1 MIEIIKTA
9 IEGVVLLKPLVHS
22 DTRGYFFEAY
32 NKDLFSKK
40 ISDINFIQDNES
52 QSNFGVLRGIH
63 FQKYPYQQSKLIRVV
78 KGKIQDVAIDLRP
91 DSKTY
96 RKYVSIILDD
106 KKKEQLFIPKGFGH
120 AFLTLSKTAIISY
133 KVDNFYNKQ
142 ADSGIKYDDP
152 SININWELND
162 NQIIL
167 SDKDNKLPYL

>member
-1 MIEIIKTA
+1 MQIKNTKLKGLKIINNK
-9 IEGVVLLKPLVHS
+9 IYRDS
-22 DTRGYFFEAY
+22 RGYFKEDFKASFF
-32 NKDLFSKK
+32 KKIRFIFSCTSKSKK
-40 ISDINFIQDNES
+40 N
-52 QSNFGVLRGIH
+52 VLRGMH
-63 FQKYPYQQSKLIRVV
+63 VQTKKPQGKFVSVL
-78 KGKIQDVAIDLRP
+78 KGSILDVAIDLRP

-152 SININWELND
+152 SININWKLEKH
-162 NQIIL
+162 QILL
-167 SDKDNKLPYL
+167 SDRDNHLSFL